1 MESMATLNNQ
11 SARLMRKYKA
21 HGATDIT
28 GFGLLGHAQNL
39 ATAQLEEVDIIIHSL
54 PVIDK
59 MDVINKEI
67 LNFKLLDGY
76 SAETSGGLFIML
88 PPETVKD
95 YMKEHREVVG
105 QECWEVG

>member
-1 MESMATLNNQ
+1 MESMATLNKD

-39 ATAQLEEVDIIIHSL
+39 ATAQIDPVDIVVHTL
-54 PVIDK
+54 PVIHK
-59 MDVINKEI
+59 MDVINNEV

-88 PPETVKD
+88 PPEAAKD
-95 YMKEHREVVG
+95 FIKEHRETVG
-105 QECWEVG
+105 